1 MVMIVPRPWQPGQV
15 SSSPLVQEPDGG
27 CWTQR
32 SIHWPGFVEFQWS
45 PFTVRV
51 AVLRRKERG
60 CGSCIV
66 APESALSS
74 GGSSMGICVGCSSMV
89 VGGRGEMLRVQSS
102 QGAGAAFTGCWCCLA
117 DSRSQRA
124 VERW

>member
-1 MVMIVPRPWQPGQV
+1 MRA
-15 SSSPLVQEPDGG
+15 
-27 CWTQR
+27 
-32 SIHWPGFVEFQWS
+32 
-45 PFTVRV
+45 

-89 VGGRGEMLRVQSS
+89 VGGRERCCV
-102 QGAGAAFTGCWCCLA
+102 CCLH
-117 DSRSQRA
+117 R
-124 VERW
+124 VLVLPG